1 MYKVQRTASVTLT
14 KVDYIFVYLQDTLL
28 VAETTN
34 VGSGSK
40 GNQLKFK
47 ERRVFLFEQIILFSE
62 MTEKKRG
69 NIVSAHYLF
78 KNSLKV
84 SI

>member
-1 MYKVQRTASVTLT
+1 M
-14 KVDYIFVYLQDTLL
+14 
-28 VAETTN
+28 VAGGT
-34 VGSGSK
+34 GSK

-47 ERRVFLFEQIILFSE
+47 ERRVFLFEQIILLSE

-69 NIVSAHYLF
+69 NIVSAYYLF

-84 SI
+84 MNCGSKMGRYCVLLNNLSEPRFVLFQTAS

>member
-1 MYKVQRTASVTLT
+1 M
-14 KVDYIFVYLQDTLL
+14 
-28 VAETTN
+28 VAEMAA
-34 VGSGSK
+34 GASSSK

-47 ERRVFLFEQIILFSE
+47 ERRVFLFEQIILLSE

-69 NIVSAHYLF
+69 NIVSAYYLF

-84 SI
+84 GMFSVNIM